1 MVVGASGRS
10 AAMSCLRA
18 GLVPIVCD
26 FFCDQDTRDIAD
38 VKQIPSYE
46 SLLKPGSLPDCDFV
60 LFTGATEH
68 HRRVVEHCLLKSKP
82 IGNPTSG
89 ALGLANPIELF
100 QWAESVGVPMP
111 KTQLSLPKGEGR
123 WLKKRFKSSGGLGV
137 HTLNLGEGEFDESS
151 TSTERMFFQK
161 FVDGNAMSAV
171 FCANGGKATLCGCTK
186 QLTGLSVLGA
196 SDFKYC
202 GSIGPVDL
210 SSSFTYQLLTTA
222 SGMARD
228 FKLSGLFGIDFVF
241 DHETAWMI
249 EVNPRY
255 TASVEV
261 LELHAGQ
268 SLIKGRNVEPRKQN
282 LMIGKAIIYWPE
294 ERPLVWNNTGNW
306 ARLCDIFQ
314 NDDCIEIIE
323 SKTVVA
329 DVPQPDTE
337 IKQGHPVLTVFAAGA
352 TTEQCE
358 SILLKRGG
366 QILDQLLVSRPT
378 FRFD

>member
-1 MVVGASGRS
+1 
-10 AAMSCLRA
+10 MSCLRA
-18 GLVPIVCD
+18 GVVPIVCD

-68 HRRVVEHCLLKSKP
+68 HRRVVEHCLLKCKP
-82 IGNPTSG
+82 IGNPTPN
-89 ALGLANPIELF
+89 AFPLANPIELYE
-100 QWAESVGVPMP
+100 WAESVGVRMP
-111 KTQLSLPKGEGR
+111 KTQTSLPKGDGH
-123 WLKKRFKSSGGLGV
+123 WLRKRFESSGGLGV
-137 HTLNLGEGEFDESS
+137 HPLNLEESS
-151 TSTERMFFQK
+151 LSTERMFFQK
-161 FVDGNAMSAV
+161 FVDGHAMSAV
-171 FCANGGKATLCGCTK
+171 FFANGGKATLCGCTK

-210 SSSFTYQLLTTA
+210 SSSFTNQLLSIA

-228 FKLSGLFGIDFVF
+228 FKLSGLFGIDFIF
-241 DHETAWMI
+241 DQETAWMI

-261 LELHAGQ
+261 LELNAGQ
-268 SLIKGRNVEPRKQN
+268 SLIFGRSFNWYEQN

-294 ERPLVWNNTGNW
+294 ERPLVWNKTDNW
-306 ARLCDIFQ
+306 TLFCDIFQ
-314 NDDCIEIIE
+314 NDDCIETIE
-323 SKTVVA
+323 STIVVA

-337 IKQGHPVLTVFAAGA
+337 IKQGHPVLTVFAAGE
-352 TTEQCE
+352 TTERCE

-366 QILDQLLVSRPT
+366 QILDLLSVSRPT

>member
-1 MVVGASGRS
+1 
-10 AAMSCLRA
+10 MSCLRA
-18 GLVPIVCD
+18 GFVPIVCD
-26 FFCDQDTRDIAD
+26 FFCDQDTRDIAK

-68 HRRVVEHCLLKSKP
+68 HRRVVENCLSKSKP
-82 IGNPTSG
+82 IGNPTPN
-89 ALGLANPIELF
+89 AFGLANPIELF

-111 KTQLSLPKGEGR
+111 KTQTSLPRGDGH
-123 WLKKRFKSSGGLGV
+123 WLRKRFKSSGGLGV
-137 HTLNLGEGEFDESS
+137 HNLNLGEREFDESS
-151 TSTERMFFQK
+151 NSAARMFFQE
-161 FVDGNAMSAV
+161 FVDGSAMSAV
-171 FCANGGKATLCGCTK
+171 FCANDGKALLCGCTR
-186 QLTGLSVLGA
+186 QLTGLAVLGA

-210 SSSFTYQLLTTA
+210 SSSFANQLLSIA
-222 SGMARD
+222 SGMVRD

-268 SLIKGRNVEPRKQN
+268 SLIFGRSVEPRKQN
-282 LMIGKAIIYWPE
+282 LMIGKAIIYWQD
-294 ERPLVWNNTGNW
+294 ERPLVWSNADNW
-306 ARLCDIFQ
+306 TRLCDVFQ
-314 NDDCIEIIE
+314 YEDCIETIE
-323 SKTVVA
+323 AKIVIA

-337 IKQGHPVLTVFAAGA
+337 IKQGHPVLTVFATGES
-352 TTEQCE
+352 TEHCE
-358 SILLKRGG
+358 SILLQRGG
-366 QILDQLLVSRPT
+366 QILDQLSVSRPSA
-378 FRFD
+378 RFD